1 MNEAAPVRGQPLS
14 RSSQL
19 LIFCAAFVAYAY
31 FHQGGGWNQN
41 ARFAMVRA
49 MAEEHVFD
57 IDDFLVYSRDKSD
70 PVLIREHVRNGDFS
84 GSEGPRRLAW
94 TGARWDLHP
103 VNGVE
108 PEDGRKEL
116 SLEITAAS
124 GDVGFFNGHFH
135 PNKPPGSAFL
145 ALPGYALIHGIER
158 AAGVNPDN
166 WWVLT
171 CNEWLTSVFSAG
183 LVSALGCVLFFRSAS
198 MLAPGQPRAALAAAL
213 AFAFGTMF
221 FPYATLLFDQ
231 NLTATAL
238 LGAFYLILRARRG
251 LAGPPAVWA
260 AGLLAGI
267 AAITNYI
274 AAPAVAMLG
283 IYLLARD
290 SGPPRENAGLRSLAT
305 FALGVAGPFA
315 LICAYGQICF
325 HTPFA
330 LNTNFQDP
338 LFKVQ
343 SGGFLGMFALPN
355 PYVGLV
361 LLVSPYRGIFY
372 TSPVLLLGVY
382 GWLRLPKALSAEKW
396 LFAFVF
402 GLFFLVNT
410 CFNGYHGGF
419 CSEPRYLG
427 PAVPFLALPMV
438 FGFMRFPKI
447 SFLLTVL
454 SIFIQLLITAVDVE
468 SPVGVGSLAMID
480 SRPDWEYSPLT
491 EYTLPI
497 FWSGHAWPI
506 LNRLVD
512 EYLKSGEDS
521 PDSGESNAELSQ
533 RRSLLMDGIRRS
545 EREPFLLATFRGP
558 VSVNPVGAYEGSFYH
573 LFQPFSV
580 QTRWSSFNAGEFL
593 FPESRLSLLPLLV
606 VCGVLIFLSWR
617 NV

>member
-1 MNEAAPVRGQPLS
+1 VNEAAPVREQPPS
-14 RSSQL
+14 RSSQV

-49 MAEEHVFD
+49 MAEEQVFA
-57 IDDFLVYSRDKSD
+57 IDDFLVYSVAPDKSD
-70 PVLIREHVRNGDFS
+70 PVLIRQHVRNGDFS

-94 TGARWDLHP
+94 TGSQWDLHP

-108 PEDGRKEL
+108 PEGRRKAL
-116 SLEITAAS
+116 SLETNAAS
-124 GDVGFFNGHFH
+124 GDVAFFNGHFH

-145 ALPGYALIHGIER
+145 ALPGYALIYGIER

-183 LVSALGCVLFFRSAS
+183 LVSALGCVLFLRSAS
-198 MLAPGQPRAALAAAL
+198 MLAPGQPRAALAATL

-238 LGAFYLILRARRG
+238 LAAFYLILRARRG
-251 LAGPPAVWA
+251 LAGLPAAWV

-283 IYLLARD
+283 IYLLAREP
-290 SGPPRENAGLRSLAT
+290 SRPPEDAARRLRSLAT

-325 HTPFA
+325 HNPFA
-330 LNTNFQDP
+330 LNTNFMDP
-338 LFKVQ
+338 LFKEQ

-372 TSPVLLLGVY
+372 TSPVLLLGVH
-382 GWLRLPKALSAEKW
+382 GWLRLPKTLSAEKW

-402 GLFFLVNT
+402 GLFFVVNM

-447 SFLLTVL
+447 SIVLSVL

-512 EYLKSGEDS
+512 EYLKGEEDS
-521 PDSGESNAELSQ
+521 SDSGERSQ
-533 RRSLLMDGIRRS
+533 LMEGIRRS

-573 LFQPFSV
+573 LFEPFSA

-593 FPESRLSLLPLLV
+593 FPESRLSLLPLLA
-606 VCGVLIFLSWR
+606 VCGVLIFLAWR
-617 NV
+617 RV